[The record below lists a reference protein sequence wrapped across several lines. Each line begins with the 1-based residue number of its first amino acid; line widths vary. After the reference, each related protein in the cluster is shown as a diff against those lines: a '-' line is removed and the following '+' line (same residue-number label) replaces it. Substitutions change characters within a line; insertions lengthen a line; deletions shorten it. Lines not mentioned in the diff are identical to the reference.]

1 MSWLRD
7 LSVTRKLSLGTSL
20 ASGIALL
27 LTCAAFVSLNYL
39 DQRRSMERRLE
50 GVADILAYNAA
61 AALEF
66 GQREGAEDV
75 LSALRL
81 QQDVVG
87 ARIFA
92 VDGAPFADYLHMPDG
107 TLTFPDTPPQDR
119 VTFGGRYLVVAR
131 SITAAD
137 ERIGSIY
144 LRADRRALDEAT
156 LWNALITVGLTVV
169 CIFVSMALAAL
180 VQGSIAGPILDLARV
195 ARTVSSEHDYS
206 RRATKHGN
214 DELGALVDDFN
225 EMLRRIELERKPA
238 ELAVT
243 AKTNFLAN
251 MSHEIRTPMTAILG
265 FTEELLEIDDPSE
278 VSDEWIEALQAIQRN
293 GDHLVAII
301 NDILDLSKI
310 EAGRME
316 LERLRFSPMRI
327 TEEAVSLLKGRADA
341 KGLEL
346 ITSYGTGI
354 PETIEGD
361 PTRLNQVL
369 LNLLGN
375 AIKFT
380 EAGKVILEV
389 SLLSPEEHPRIRIDV
404 VDTGVGISEED
415 RLRLF
420 RPFEQLD
427 NSTSRKHGGT
437 GLGLTICASLID
449 LMSGSINVESEP
461 GRGSRFRVE
470 LPTGSLEG
478 FRIIEDPCTAA
489 RGREFSSERETEIS
503 TLPPSCRIL
512 VAEDS
517 PDSQRLLGHVLRRAG
532 ADVFLV
538 GDGRA
543 AVESAIASQDEGR
556 PFDIILMDMQMPVLD
571 GYQATRTLRVS
582 GYTGPIF
589 ALTAHAME
597 GEEDRCL
604 RAGCDAYETKPID
617 RRRLIEK
624 ILRYLADSKEPA
636 ESGVG

>member
-1 MSWLRD
+1 MGWLRD

-27 LTCAAFVSLNYL
+27 LACAAFVSLNYL
-39 DQRRSMERRLE
+39 DQRHSMERRLT
-50 GVADILAYNAA
+50 GVADMLAYNAA

-66 GQREGAEDV
+66 GQTGGAEDV

-81 QQDVVG
+81 EHDVVG
-87 ARIFA
+87 ARIFKQ
-92 VDGAPFADYLHMPDG
+92 DGTPFADYLDLADG
-107 TLTFPDTPPQDR
+107 TWTFPDTPPDDQ
-119 VTFGGRYLVVAR
+119 VMFEGHHLVVAR
-131 SITAAD
+131 GIAVAN

-144 LRADRRALDEAT
+144 LRADRRALDTAA
-156 LWNALITVGLTVV
+156 LWNAFITAGLIVV
-169 CIFVSMALAAL
+169 CMLVSFGLAAR
-180 VQGSIAGPILDLARV
+180 VQGSIARPILDLARV
-195 ARTVSSEHDYS
+195 ARTVSREYDYT

-225 EMLRRIELERKPA
+225 EMLRRIELERKRA
-238 ELAVT
+238 ELAVM

-265 FTEELLEIDDPSE
+265 FTDELLEIGDPSE
-278 VSDEWIEALQAIQRN
+278 TPGEWTEALQAIQRN
-293 GDHLVAII
+293 GAHLVAII

-327 TEEAVSLLKGRADA
+327 AEDAVSLLRGRADA

-346 ITSYGTGI
+346 ITSYRTGI
-354 PETIEGD
+354 PESMEGD

-380 EAGKVILEV
+380 DVGKVMLEV
-389 SLLSPEEHPRIRIDV
+389 SLLSPEDHPRICMSV
-404 VDTGVGISEED
+404 VDTGIGISDED

-437 GLGLTICASLID
+437 GLGLTICASLLD
-449 LMSGSINVESEP
+449 LMGGSIKVESEP
-461 GRGSRFRVE
+461 GRGSRFRIE
-470 LPTGSLEG
+470 LPTGSLDG
-478 FRIIEDPCTAA
+478 FRIVEHSGTETK
-489 RGREFSSERETEIS
+489 RELSSERKTV
-503 TLPPSCRIL
+503 LPPLPPGCRIL

-517 PDSQRLLGHVLRRAG
+517 PDTQRLLGSILRRAG
-532 ADVFLV
+532 AEVFLV
-538 GDGRA
+538 DDGHA
-543 AVESAIASQDEGR
+543 AVESAVASQDEGR
-556 PFDIILMDMQMPVLD
+556 PFDVILMDMQMPILD

-582 GYTGPIF
+582 GYTNPIV

-617 RRRLIEK
+617 RRRLIER
-624 ILRYLADSKEPA
+624 ILGYLADPKKPA
-636 ESGVG
+636 ESGAG